1 MDNFNLIICKVF
13 DTDYIRVDL
22 ADPAALEQVKNYI
35 SELDCVHHAN
45 ISPGNRKH
53 ITVYLQPF
61 YSSKESKS
69 IIEKALKKLGTSKS
83 KKSMQIQE
91 QLTIKNEIIMIQS
104 QMDCIPENVPV
115 VFISYSYDDN
125 DHKKWVRKLSDDLR
139 NSGIYTL
146 LDDYEPSGTD
156 LTDFMI
162 NGIEKADKVIVV
174 GTPRYSQKAKQN
186 SGGVHFEEQIMS
198 AQMLNGV
205 KYKFVPALRSGKFNE
220 SFPLL
225 LGSKKGFDF
234 SNDDNYTSELQK
246 LADDIKGIT
255 AESIPPVVIPENK
268 ETIIHSADDNL
279 IPTSGLKTYLKKK
292 LDPYQGEKWLEK
304 LLNAFD
310 TYAMDR
316 FLEEMPFKFE
326 AIILKSYDFWNA
338 SLNASAFTIHDQPLK
353 SKIEDFFMAWKSVN
367 DLTVHCYILQT
378 DNYYQFDGLKHDEFV
393 SNDKEEA
400 FIELLKRI
408 KQLEGYYTDLIKY
421 IKTNYPQIDLDETS
435 NSFRNENRL

>member
-1 MDNFNLIICKVF
+1 MDSFDVQICSVF
-13 DTDYIRVDL
+13 GKEYLRVDL
-22 ADPAALEQVKNYI
+22 ADLTILEQVRAFL
-35 SELDCVHHAN
+35 SDLDCVHHAN
-45 ISPGNRKH
+45 ISEGKRKH
-53 ITVYLQPF
+53 ITVYLQSF
-61 YSSKESKS
+61 YSMNDSYSLV
-69 IIEKALKKLGTSKS
+69 EKALKEFGT
-83 KKSMQIQE
+83 KKQHKAQIQE
-91 QLTIKNEIIMIQS
+91 PQIAIREDNISKSQL
-104 QMDCIPENVPV
+104 DRIPTGVPV
-115 VFISYSYDDN
+115 AFISYSYDDEA
-125 DHKKWVRKLSDDLR
+125 HREWVRKLSNDLR
-139 NSGIYTL
+139 NKGVFTL
-146 LDDYEPSGTD
+146 LDQYEPAGTD
-156 LTDFMI
+156 LTDFMKK
-162 NGIEKADKVIVV
+162 GIARADKVIII
-174 GTPRYSQKAKQN
+174 GTPNYAKKVNQES
-186 SGGVHFEEQIMS
+186 SGAHFEDQIMTIE
-198 AQMLNGV
+198 MYNGV
-205 KYKFVPALRSGKFNE
+205 KYKFVPILKSGKFNE

-268 ETIIHSADDNL
+268 ETIMHSADDNL

-400 FIELLKRI
+400 FIELLKRV

-435 NSFRNENRL
+435 NSFRNENRF